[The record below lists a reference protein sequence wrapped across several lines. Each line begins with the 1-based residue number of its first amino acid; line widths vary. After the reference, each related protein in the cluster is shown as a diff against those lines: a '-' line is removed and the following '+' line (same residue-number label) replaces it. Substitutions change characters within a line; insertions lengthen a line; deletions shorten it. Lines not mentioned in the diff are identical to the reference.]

1 MTDGGNTFP
10 EWGNWREYQE
20 AVATCF
26 RRLGYAVEVDAT
38 VEGVRGTHSVD
49 VRVAFSQHGLAC
61 QWIVECKLW
70 KRRVTKEKVLALQA
84 IVADVGADRG
94 VLFSEGGFQTG
105 AQRVAQGSNVTL
117 VPSRK
122 EFIATASATDP
133 PKEDRLLEIPQI
145 DGGPTVFR
153 FPGPPARPQHLVRN
167 GNSLIVGNWNTGNIT
182 FVDPQSRS
190 IEAVIDLDR
199 YETTR
204 NRERVREIRTHP
216 PGQLAV
222 ADGKLFLGQV
232 FSESILV
239 IDLATKSVVRRVLVP
254 GGGHGA
260 ITASADGRTIYFASN
275 KDHALFLLDSATYEL
290 HRYPYPPGGRGA
302 MSIACSSD
310 GSRVFVGI
318 QRGYRSASVDVPGEG
333 CFLATFLLDRRSF
346 VHSLPLSEFA
356 QGRPDSSTP
365 AYILPE
371 PTSSRLYVGMFQG
384 RPGIYLLDGDPLR
397 ILRCS
402 ATQPNARNPYFQWVD
417 PLAIQFFGEDLVAIH
432 RNNRDLVLL
441 DRETLAVKRTSYLGE
456 APNGPRDLVVL
467 GSPSSRHIPGQGWA
481 AVPGLGYN

>member
-117 VPSRK
+117 VPSLK
-122 EFIATASATDP
+122 EFIATASANDP

-145 DGGPTVFR
+145 DGGPTLFR
-153 FPGPPARPQHLVRN
+153 FPGPPARPQHLVRH

-182 FVDPQSRS
+182 FVDPRSRS
-190 IEAVIDLDR
+190 IEGVIDLDR

-222 ADGKLFLGQV
+222 ADGKLFLGRCSPSRSWSSTLQPNRL
-232 FSESILV
+232 SGESSFQGAATERSPLRRTGGPSTLPATRTMRSSCSIAPLMSYTAIPIPLAAEERCQSPALPTV
-239 IDLATKSVVRRVLVP
+239 PVSSLAYRGAIDL
-254 GGGHGA
+254 
-260 ITASADGRTIYFASN
+260 
-275 KDHALFLLDSATYEL
+275 
-290 HRYPYPPGGRGA
+290 
-302 MSIACSSD
+302 
-310 GSRVFVGI
+310 
-318 QRGYRSASVDVPGEG
+318 
-333 CFLATFLLDRRSF
+333 RRSMYR
-346 VHSLPLSEFA
+346 A
-356 QGRPDSSTP
+356 RAASSQPFCSTV
-365 AYILPE
+365 AASCILFPCRSS
-371 PTSSRLYVGMFQG
+371 PRAGPIAALLRTSSPSPPAADSMLE
-384 RPGIYLLDGDPLR
+384 
-397 ILRCS
+397 CS
-402 ATQPNARNPYFQWVD
+402 K
-417 PLAIQFFGEDLVAIH
+417 
-432 RNNRDLVLL
+432 
-441 DRETLAVKRTSYLGE
+441 AVQESTF
-456 APNGPRDLVVL
+456 
-467 GSPSSRHIPGQGWA
+467 
-481 AVPGLGYN
+481 